1 MRARLV
7 NEAYNLGIKK
17 SYQYLQEVIKR
28 LMPLERYFAYKN
40 YQDRSDNLQDYTF
53 GIIFHVK
60 TDKDL
65 SNEIKELLT
74 GFDDNLDLNNI
85 HREESR
91 SVNYVEKGIY
101 DWKIPKKKDYWSFVK
116 ENPKM
121 LQSDESEMTHDV
133 VAELIDM
140 ANGNGSMLA
149 NYSYYNLKDF
159 LNSMRDFMD
168 KDEFKEYVKGVHE
181 RFPYLGDNKRKF
193 LGKTNESI
201 RTGEQ
206 SNPILR
212 PKSKEEIEREF
223 GNQYAGFKEAREGF
237 EPFVIKAWMRDPG
250 YGYQYVLLFL
260 IKFDFG
266 PYGLCIYDYEK
277 EEFIE
282 EPGTLDDYGLTYEEF
297 MIKYEDYLEFI

>member
-168 KDEFKEYVKGVHE
+168 KDEFKEYINRVNE

-201 RTGEQ
+201 R
-206 SNPILR
+206 NPNPVLR
-212 PKSKEEIEREF
+212 PKSKKEIEREF

-282 EPGTLDDYGLTYEEF
+282 EPGTLDDYGLTYEEV
-297 MIKYEDYLEFI
+297 MMKYEDYFNFI

>member
-74 GFDDNLDLNNI
+74 GFDDNLDLDNI

-101 DWKIPKKKDYWSFVK
+101 DWKIPKKKDYWSFVQ

-133 VAELIDM
+133 IIELIDM
-140 ANGNGSMLA
+140 ANGNGSILA
-149 NYSYYNLKDF
+149 NYNYYSLKDF
-159 LNSMRDFMD
+159 LNSMTDFMD
-168 KDEFKEYVKGVHE
+168 KMNLK
-181 RFPYLGDNKRKF
+181 NIS
-193 LGKTNESI
+193 TESI
-201 RTGEQ
+201 KDFH
-206 SNPILR
+206 ILVIT
-212 PKSKEEIEREF
+212 KE
-223 GNQYAGFKEAREGF
+223 NS
-237 EPFVIKAWMRDPG
+237 
-250 YGYQYVLLFL
+250 
-260 IKFDFG
+260 
-266 PYGLCIYDYEK
+266 
-277 EEFIE
+277 
-282 EPGTLDDYGLTYEEF
+282 
-297 MIKYEDYLEFI
+297 